1 MVKVATKS
9 QPKSKEN
16 RRILLIWFLIKA
28 FLSIF
33 SDPSGKVQRQQKCN
47 VQRSDA
53 VGTVKG
59 NGYPWISAVPS
70 DVDDVEPIG
79 DADAKGIQYPWISP
93 SPSIQETVIMQQTLQ
108 EPILPR
114 NACKNVILGKT
125 KVPDTTTVFFVWSF
139 QWKSES
145 ENWKITPWKRFVWIC
160 WSDPM
165 VGAIEDSNGYEQ
177 FIRSCGTLW
186 RLPVSNRQSAEDQD
200 SGAERRGK
208 RSLQIHK
215 DKHKDKHK
223 HRD

>member
-9 QPKSKEN
+9 RPKSKEK
-16 RRILLIWFLIKA
+16 RDILLIWFLIRA

-70 DVDDVEPIG
+70 DVDDVENIG

-114 NACKNVILGKT
+114 NACNHVILGKRR
-125 KVPDTTTVFFVWSF
+125 VPDTTTVSF
-139 QWKSES
+139 CLVISM
-145 ENWKITPWKRFVWIC
+145 KIRIRKL
-160 WSDPM
+160 
-165 VGAIEDSNGYEQ
+165 EDHTLEAFCVNLL
-177 FIRSCGTLW
+177 IRSDGRCHWGFQRLWAVYSILRHTLTAA
-186 RLPVSNRQSAEDQD
+186 RL
-200 SGAERRGK
+200 K
-208 RSLQIHK
+208 
-215 DKHKDKHK
+215 
-223 HRD
+223 

>member
-9 QPKSKEN
+9 RPKSMEK
-16 RRILLIWFLIKA
+16 RDILLIWFLIRA

-114 NACKNVILGKT
+114 NACNHVILGKMRI
-125 KVPDTTTVFFVWSF
+125 PD
-139 QWKSES
+139 
-145 ENWKITPWKRFVWIC
+145 IKRFLLF
-160 WSDPM
+160 
-165 VGAIEDSNGYEQ
+165 GHFHENQ
-177 FIRSCGTLW
+177 
-186 RLPVSNRQSAEDQD
+186 NQ
-200 SGAERRGK
+200 K
-208 RSLQIHK
+208 N
-215 DKHKDKHK
+215 
-223 HRD
+223 

>member
-70 DVDDVEPIG
+70 DVDDVENIG

-108 EPILPR
+108 EPILSR

-125 KVPDTTTVFFVWSF
+125 KVPDTTVSFVWSF
-139 QWKSES
+139 PWKSKS
-145 ENWKITPWKRFVWIC
+145 ENWKITP
-160 WSDPM
+160 
-165 VGAIEDSNGYEQ
+165 
-177 FIRSCGTLW
+177 
-186 RLPVSNRQSAEDQD
+186 
-200 SGAERRGK
+200 
-208 RSLQIHK
+208 
-215 DKHKDKHK
+215 
-223 HRD
+223 

>member
-114 NACKNVILGKT
+114 NACNHVILGKMRI
-125 KVPDTTTVFFVWSF
+125 PD
-139 QWKSES
+139 
-145 ENWKITPWKRFVWIC
+145 IKRFLLFGHFHENQNQKIGRSHLGSVLCESVDQIRC
-160 WSDPM
+160 SVPLRIPTVMSSLFDPAAHSDGCP
-165 VGAIEDSNGYEQ
+165 S
-177 FIRSCGTLW
+177 
-186 RLPVSNRQSAEDQD
+186 
-200 SGAERRGK
+200 
-208 RSLQIHK
+208 QIGNHK
-215 DKHKDKHK
+215 T
-223 HRD
+223 

>member
-125 KVPDTTTVFFVWSF
+125 KVPDTTTVFFCLVISM
-139 QWKSES
+139 
-145 ENWKITPWKRFVWIC
+145 KIRIRKL
-160 WSDPM
+160 
-165 VGAIEDSNGYEQ
+165 EDHTLEAFCVNLL
-177 FIRSCGTLW
+177 IRSDGRCHWGFQRLWAVYSILRQTLMAA
-186 RLPVSNRQSAEDQD
+186 RL
-200 SGAERRGK
+200 K
-208 RSLQIHK
+208 
-215 DKHKDKHK
+215 
-223 HRD
+223 

>member
-1 MVKVATKS
+1 MVKFATKS
-9 QPKSKEN
+9 RPKSKEK
-16 RRILLIWFLIKA
+16 RSILLIWFLIRA

-70 DVDDVEPIG
+70 DVDDAEPIG

-114 NACKNVILGKT
+114 NACNHVILCKT
-125 KVPDTTTVFFVWSF
+125 RVTDTTTVSFCLVHENQNQKIGRSHLGSVLCESVDQIQWSVPLRIPTVM
-139 QWKSES
+139 SS
-145 ENWKITPWKRFVWIC
+145 L
-160 WSDPM
+160 SDPAAHSD
-165 VGAIEDSNGYEQ
+165 GCPSQIGNHK
-177 FIRSCGTLW
+177 TWW
-186 RLPVSNRQSAEDQD
+186 R
-200 SGAERRGK
+200 RRWWW
-208 RSLQIHK
+208 RWWWCWWWWP
-215 DKHKDKHK
+215 
-223 HRD
+223 